1 MTGGRKGPGSMFGRK
16 TLDRIERMLDDAIA
30 GKFQESDYD
39 ETQLSRVESKWK
51 HYLGLSGHLRENLER
66 EKENIKGL
74 VSDIS
79 HQTKTPMA
87 NILLYTELLR
97 ENLESEGD
105 SHNTHN
111 THNSHN
117 THNTHEKPQ
126 SLHLLDEISRQA
138 EKLDF
143 LIQSLTKISRLESNI
158 VAVKPCRQRVAELIA
173 AVVRDAVP
181 KAEQKGIE
189 IVNTYE
195 GDGCADY
202 DMKWTKE
209 ALGNVVDNAVK
220 YSRPGGRVRIS
231 AMEYGLYTAVSVKDN
246 GIGVREEDAAK
257 IFGRFYRAKEVQQED
272 GVGLGLYLTREILRK
287 ENGYIKVKSVPGEG
301 AEFVLF
307 LQKMTL

>member
-1 MTGGRKGPGSMFGRK
+1 MTGDRKGPGSMFGRK

-87 NILLYTELLR
+87 NIRLYAELLR
-97 ENLESEGD
+97 ENLESEED
-105 SHNTHN
+105 SAGKQQN
-111 THNSHN
+111 
-117 THNTHEKPQ
+117 
-126 SLHLLDEISRQA
+126 LRLLDEISRQS
-138 EKLDF
+138 EKLEF
-143 LIQSLTKISRLESNI
+143 LIQSLTKMSRLESNI
-158 VAVKPCRQRVAELIA
+158 VEVKPRRQKVSELIS

-181 KAEQKGIE
+181 KAVQKGVE
-189 IVNTYE
+189 IVNIYE

-220 YSRPGGRVRIS
+220 YSRPGGRVQIS
-231 AMEYGLYTAVSVKDN
+231 AKEYGWYTAISVKDQ
-246 GIGVREEDAAK
+246 GIGVREEDTAK
-257 IFGRFYRAKEVQQED
+257 IFGRFYRAGEVQQEE
-272 GVGLGLYLTREILRK
+272 GVGIGLYLTREILRK
-287 ENGYIKVKSVPGEG
+287 ENGYIKVKSKPGEG

-307 LQKMTL
+307 LRKGNE